1 MLVDVAPI
9 DLAMV
14 CLVRLEVKG
23 HGDQKLG
30 GRAKSRELGVSVKK
44 MPGSNKKAFYTH
56 GYCQRTNVTLI
67 FKKINCAFASYI
79 KVRVGIFWSSNPSIS
94 SGNKTFLVM

>member
-44 MPGSNKKAFYTH
+44 MPGRSSQCLLSGLSTFRGSTSPKVVGRLYSM
-56 GYCQRTNVTLI
+56 VTFDPEEL
-67 FKKINCAFASYI
+67 SYSVELSFVL
-79 KVRVGIFWSSNPSIS
+79 K
-94 SGNKTFLVM
+94 

>member
-30 GRAKSRELGVSVKK
+30 GGAKSRELGVSVKK
-44 MPGSNKKAFYTH
+44 MPGRSSQCLLSGLSTFRGLYQPQSCGKTIQH
-56 GYCQRTNVTLI
+56 GDL
-67 FKKINCAFASYI
+67 
-79 KVRVGIFWSSNPSIS
+79 
-94 SGNKTFLVM
+94 